1 MSKSVFHDRLYNV
14 YVLDVLSL
22 LCVDENFACLPPFKS
37 KFDSLSPCDLYFQVV
52 ESYGHPNKDKSNFR
66 PKITS
71 YLAIGVYPVGKIAK
85 YDGVRFC

>member
-52 ESYGHPNKDKSNFR
+52 ESYGHPVFVNSAL
-66 PKITS
+66 KIQCHVVDNMVKKW
-71 YLAIGVYPVGKIAK
+71 L
-85 YDGVRFC
+85 